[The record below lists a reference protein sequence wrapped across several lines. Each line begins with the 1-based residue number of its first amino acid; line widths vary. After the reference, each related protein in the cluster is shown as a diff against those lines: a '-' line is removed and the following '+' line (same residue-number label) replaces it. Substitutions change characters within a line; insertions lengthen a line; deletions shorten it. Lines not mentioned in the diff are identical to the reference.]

1 MKKKQVNIEF
11 TGFSVFRKFW
21 TWNLLLLCLF
31 AMPSNMFASNITTTL
46 APLQQTQTVT
56 GKVSDA
62 DGVLLGVTILVKN
75 TTRGAVTDFDGGFT
89 IEASAGETLVFS
101 YLGYITKE
109 IKITEE
115 TNNLNVILEADV
127 SGLDEV
133 VVVGYTTR
141 KRGELTGAVSTLNTE
156 EVENTTNRDVA
167 KSLSGKVAGLI
178 VSDRGG
184 YPGSNDD
191 ITMLIRGQSTLGN
204 NAPLILIDGIVA
216 GQGSFSQLAPQ
227 DIESLSVLKDGAAAI
242 YGARA
247 ANGVILVTT
256 KRGKIGKP
264 KVNFS
269 TAYSVAQLSVQPT
282 LMTSEQFAIY
292 RNEVADRNGTPLPYS
307 QSDIDKYAAGNDPI
321 NYPSTDWYDLTFAD
335 SAPEMRTSVSI
346 SGGSENVRYF
356 VSADHLDREGMFA
369 SGDLNFKQN
378 QVRSNIDINLSDN
391 FKVGVDLTGRFG
403 VSNEPGVDAAYIY
416 KHIYTNLPTEV
427 GVYPNGLPG
436 WGGENGGNPLVMA
449 SDESGFVRRT
459 DNDLRSR
466 FSYNWDLNDLV
477 TGLSVNGYAGVRR
490 MNNDEKSWY
499 TPWTVYTYQEGTDTY
514 VPSTGY
520 SQRGDQRI
528 LQEAFWKFDEV
539 LLNSTIRY
547 SNTFNDAHSVSAF
560 VGYEQLTSKTRS
572 FSVEKLDFPTA
583 DHSELFAGSD
593 EGQRSNGG
601 SLEAATV
608 SYFGSFSYD
617 FKKKYFVDFTIRRD
631 GSSNFGPSNR
641 FGTFPGVAVSWA
653 INEEGFL
660 QNVNWLNALKIRGSW
675 AKMGNDRIAPFQY
688 LTRYDYGTVPNGTN
702 NPQNVPQPNYY
713 VFGESGTSYNG
724 YTSANVP
731 NPNITWETAY
741 MRNVGLSFALFNSK
755 LSGDFNYFYQK
766 REGILETKEA
776 AIPDATGLTLPDEN
790 IGKVNNF
797 GFEVEMQWRD
807 NIGAVDYNLGF
818 NFTQAKNEVVYL
830 AEPEDT
836 PEWLKQEGRPINS
849 YVVYPTDGI
858 FRDQDQ
864 VNNTAVKLDG
874 TVEGEPAYLDT
885 NNDGAIN
892 TADRIRTSSSNV
904 PEIQYGI
911 NGGLRYKNFNFNF
924 LFQGQAE
931 AEILV
936 FFDQIGANPDF
947 MYTERWTPDN
957 RDAAYPRAFGQN
969 DPYSGNR
976 NDNVDNFEGADFWLK
991 DASFLRLKEVELG
1004 YTLGRDKIKIADMK
1018 LFVRGFNLFTMFSDI
1033 YDMGLDPESTGYN
1046 NFRGA
1051 TYPSVKSFTFGVNFS
1066 F

>member
-1 MKKKQVNIEF
+1 MKIKQVNIEF
-11 TGFSVFRKFW
+11 TEFSVFRKFW
-21 TWNLLLLCLF
+21 TWNLLLLCIF
-31 AMPSNMFASNITTTL
+31 AVPSKMFASNTTTTL
-46 APLQQTQTVT
+46 ASLQQTHTVT

-89 IEASAGETLVFS
+89 IEASSGETLVFS

-115 TNNLNVILEADV
+115 TKNLNVVLESDV

-141 KRGELTGAVSTLNTE
+141 KRGELTGSVSTLNSG

-167 KSLSGKVAGLI
+167 KSLSGKVSGLI

-191 ITMLIRGQSTLGN
+191 ITMLIRGQATLGN

-227 DIESLSVLKDGAAAI
+227 DIESLSILKDGAAAI

-269 TAYSVAQLSVQPT
+269 TAYSVAQLSSQPR

-292 RNEVADRNGTPLPYS
+292 RNEVADRNGTPLPYT
-307 QSDIDKYAAGNDPI
+307 QDDINKYAAGNDPI

-346 SGGSENVRYF
+346 SGGSENVKYF
-356 VSADHLDREGMFA
+356 VSGDNLQREGMFA
-369 SGDLNFKQN
+369 SGDLDFKQN

-403 VSNEPGVDAAYIY
+403 KTNEPGVDAGYIY

-436 WGGENGGNPLVMA
+436 WGGENGGNPLVM
-449 SDESGFVRRT
+449 SSNESGFVRRT
-459 DNDLRSR
+459 DNDLRGR
-466 FSYNWDLNDLV
+466 FSFNWDLDDLI

-514 VPSTGY
+514 VPSTGF
-520 SQRGDQRI
+520 SQRGNQRI
-528 LQEAFWKFDEV
+528 LQESFWKFDEL

-547 SNTFNDAHSVSAF
+547 SNTFNDAHSVSGF
-560 VGYEQLTSKTRS
+560 VGYEQITSQSRN
-572 FSVEKLDFPTA
+572 FWAERRGFPTS

-593 EGQRSNGG
+593 EGQQSYGT
-601 SLEAATV
+601 SQEAATV

-617 FKKKYFVDFTIRRD
+617 FKKKYFIDFTLRHD
-631 GSSNFGPSNR
+631 GSSNFSPNKR

-653 INEEGFL
+653 LNEEGFL
-660 QNVNWLNALKIRGSW
+660 QNVNWINALKIRGSW

-688 LTRYDYGTVPNGTN
+688 LTRYNYGGPVNAA
-702 NPQNVPQPNYY
+702 QPNYY
-713 VFGESGTSYNG
+713 VFGETGVSYNG

-731 NPNITWETAY
+731 NPDVTWETAY
-741 MRNVGLSFALFNSK
+741 MKNVGLSFSLFNSK
-755 LSGDFNYFYQK
+755 LSGDFNYFHQK
-766 REGILETKEA
+766 REGILVTRDA
-776 AIPDATGLTLPDEN
+776 AIPDAAGLILPDEN

-797 GFEVEMQWRD
+797 GYEIEMQWRD
-807 NIGAVDYNLGF
+807 QIGAVDYNLGF
-818 NFTQAKNEVVYL
+818 NFTQARNEVVYL
-830 AEPEDT
+830 AEAEDT
-836 PEWLKQEGRPINS
+836 PDGLKREGNPMNS
-849 YVVYPTDGI
+849 YVVYPTNGI
-858 FRDQDQ
+858 FRDQDH
-864 VNNTAVKLDG
+864 VNNTAAKLPG
-874 TVEGEPAYLDT
+874 TVEGEPVYVDT
-885 NNDGAIN
+885 NEDGVISS
-892 TADRIRTSSSNV
+892 ADRIRTFTSNV

-911 NGGLRYKNFNFNF
+911 HGGIQYKNVNFNF

-936 FFDQIGANPDF
+936 FFDQNGANPDYLF
-947 MYTERWTPDN
+947 NERWTPDN
-957 RDAAYPRAFGQN
+957 RDAQYPRAFGQG
-969 DPYSGNR
+969 DPYSGNQS
-976 NDNVDNFEGADFWLK
+976 DDVENFEGADFWLK
-991 DASFLRLKEVELG
+991 DASFLRLKEIELG
-1004 YTLGRDKIKIADMK
+1004 YTLGKDKIKIGDMK

-1051 TYPSVKSFTFGVNFS
+1051 TYPSLKSFTFGVNFS